1 MPAPEKRRF
10 RMDSM
15 LDGEGALLKFWR
27 VLFGGSEG
35 TGMTKLMVFL
45 AAYILVFGLLFA
57 FATR

>member
-1 MPAPEKRRF
+1 
-10 RMDSM
+10 MDSM
-15 LDGEGALLKFWR
+15 QDGEGTLLKFWR